1 MVLIVILMMIVMK
14 EKKKSFAIVYIILLA
29 ARLHFIQISSLISTA
44 VQEGMCFYYS
54 PHFASEET
62 EVWRD

>member
-1 MVLIVILMMIVMK
+1 MMIVMK

-44 VQEGMCFYYS
+44 VQEGMVFEPIAALFS
-54 PHFASEET
+54 VPPLGIEPKST
-62 EVWRD
+62 V